1 MIQQRQLRQQTITLP
16 LPAAPGIVK
25 NYNNNNNNYNN
36 NQQADITNLLKNV
49 VGGDFMVLEHC
60 DFVGILVRLTL
71 GLSLGSNVGKSD
83 GILDGVRVG

>member
-16 LPAAPGIVK
+16 LPAAPAIVK
-25 NYNNNNNNYNN
+25 NYNNNNNS
-36 NQQADITNLLKNV
+36 QQADITNLLKNE
-49 VGGDFMVLEHC
+49 VGGDFMVLEDC